1 MTDADNVM
9 NLQHFWNDPVD
20 IRIRIQISRNLD
32 SNRDHFWSRL
42 DACLNDG
49 CLCCL
54 ITVYRVRQ
62 SEMFQHEIRYYLRN
76 AWIFLHQ
83 LFNVELYVA
92 SCCIYLMYAKLTE
105 TQLSRTNFATKGM
118 ARQALP
124 RLHWQGLLA
133 ARQPRLNPH
142 DYHVWRAMFCK
153 FRELKP
159 KRNRNDAAD
168 YLERS
173 AWWNNSQICSELL
186 QITHD
191 MRQNSR
197 RTFEHSI
204 NELRPHVPW
213 VASSDGLSLW
223 QPATS

>member
-32 SNRDHFWSRL
+32 SNPDHFWSRL

-105 TQLSRTNFATKGM
+105 TQLSRTNFATEQKEWLGKHCPDFIDKDSWPPDSPDWTPTTTM
-118 ARQALP
+118 CEEPCLVNSGSWNRNVIETTLQTIWND
-124 RLHWQGLLA
+124 LHDETIRKSVLS
-133 ARQPRLNPH
+133 
-142 DYHVWRAMFCK
+142 FCK
-153 FRELKP
+153 SLM
-159 KRNRNDAAD
+159 
-168 YLERS
+168 
-173 AWWNNSQICSELL
+173 ICVKT
-186 QITHD
+186 QGG
-191 MRQNSR
+191 
-197 RTFEHSI
+197 HSNI
-204 NELRPHVPW
+204 RLMNLGPMC
-213 VASSDGLSLW
+213 LSL
-223 QPATS
+223 SI